1 MDDQTIELHRSMW
14 LGIESVSNEI
24 FNRLNSDL
32 DEKIEK
38 IQTAPQLEDTHLIAL
53 QPKNTSL
60 PLYALGILLGL
71 SVVLNVLLLTDSKQP
86 EIKSLVE
93 NTADE
98 PTLSVSQEQLTG
110 MNENGGIYRP
120 ENDTFE
126 KDSFAQQ
133 QARKEFIT
141 WAHNRVIEYPYD
153 QLALNDS
160 RLINVEELVSKA
172 IDAEYRGRIVL
183 QTHVGLF
190 CLNIDQMGNYKLA
203 GGAFSI
209 TGCEFIGSY
218 LQPSDEPTS
227 HQSLSFVNYLS
238 DTRLLNKQG
247 IDIEVTSLTRRVELS
262 KYPLRSPQ
270 TLVEDWNKAAQNNNR
285 ITVLL
290 KPESADLL

>member
-1 MDDQTIELHRSMW
+1 
-14 LGIESVSNEI
+14 
-24 FNRLNSDL
+24 
-32 DEKIEK
+32 
-38 IQTAPQLEDTHLIAL
+38 
-53 QPKNTSL
+53 
-60 PLYALGILLGL
+60 
-71 SVVLNVLLLTDSKQP
+71 
-86 EIKSLVE
+86 
-93 NTADE
+93 
-98 PTLSVSQEQLTG
+98 

-153 QLALNDS
+153 ELALND
-160 RLINVEELVSKA
+160 KK
-172 IDAEYRGRIVL
+172 YRGRIVL

-218 LQPSDEPTS
+218 VQPSDEPTS

-270 TLVEDWNKAAQNNNR
+270 TLVEDWNKVAQTNNR
-285 ITVLL
+285 ITVML